1 MDKEVASWAWTHAW
15 HQEAERSTQGKTSRN
30 ASPVGLGGPSW
41 FLFYHGLDILPA
53 PMTSW
58 APRSLGHEA
67 RPGGLCWHG
76 HVFQG
81 PWDKLSGHVLCL
93 SPATYVCPGQ
103 ASQWG
108 RCPGLAPWRPQRLLT
123 VSYLGPAAAP
133 GSSRP
138 VMARPQQLAATLML
152 RWPRCSLSIW
162 FCVRSSRWLGPLGW
176 AEMVRSR
183 WFRERRKSPWPGRPK
198 LPLRRAMRVAVFRA
212 GRAR

>member
-1 MDKEVASWAWTHAW
+1 M
-15 HQEAERSTQGKTSRN
+15 SRN
-30 ASPVGLGGPSW
+30 ASRAGLGGPSW
-41 FLFYHGLDILPA
+41 FLFHHGLDILPVS
-53 PMTSW
+53 MTSW
-58 APRSLGHEA
+58 APQSLGHEA
-67 RPGGLCWHG
+67 RPGGLCCHG

-81 PWDKLSGHVLCL
+81 ALGQALRPHLC
-93 SPATYVCPGQ
+93 TGQ

-108 RCPGLAPWRPQRLLT
+108 WCPGLAPWRPQRLLM
-123 VSYLGPAAAP
+123 VPYLGPVAVP
-133 GSSRP
+133 GSRRP

-162 FCVRSSRWLGPLGW
+162 LCVRSCRWLGPLGW

-198 LPLRRAMRVAVFRA
+198 LPLRKAIRVAVFRA